1 VTRADRFI
9 LGYALDLQTGT
20 MFGDTVK
27 KFVLWN
33 TFRKE
38 TSRDLDEIAVYISI
52 EAWKV
57 SPLRVF

>member
-1 VTRADRFI
+1 
-9 LGYALDLQTGT
+9 